1 MSKKNRSIKNILVV
15 IASYS
20 AFKPPLEKAFK
31 SLNIKANFFDNRKTT
46 LYEKFLFGL
55 SMIYSRFY
63 DFATSHINRRLL
75 KKIDQ
80 FKPDLV
86 IVSKGENILSE
97 IVRKISKK
105 TIIVNWFTDYFADY
119 KRIEEWLSAYT
130 VFFTGD
136 RTDVKSYRKKG
147 YKNLYC
153 LPYAGP
159 LVTTGTGEKKYDVV
173 FIGTFNKTRECL
185 FDNLDQLNLKIWGDK
200 RWRKSKLKNNYM
212 GKWLNFNE
220 MMRVLKDSK
229 IVLNSHQNRVLNMR
243 VYEATAAGTLLI
255 TDYSPDLPLMYKI
268 GSEVVVYRNKNDL
281 YEKVKY
287 YLERDIQREKIA
299 NAGLIRVK
307 KDHNYT
313 NRLQKMFSVVMRHSN
328 PWANKPKI
336 RKRND
341 FALQ

>member
-1 MSKKNRSIKNILVV
+1 MKRQEKKFKKILIV

-20 AFKPPLEKAFK
+20 AYRNPLEKALK
-31 SLNIKANFFDNRKTT
+31 ALNIKTNHFDNRKTT
-46 LYEKFLFGL
+46 LYEKLFFAL
-55 SMIYSRFY
+55 SIIYPPFY
-63 DFATSHINRRLL
+63 DFATSHINKRLL

-97 IVRKISKK
+97 TVSKISEK

-119 KRIEEWLSAYT
+119 KRIREWISAYN

-159 LVTTGTGEKKYDVV
+159 LFTTGTSKKKYDVV
-173 FIGTFNKTRECL
+173 FIGTFNKTREYL

-200 RWRKSKLKNNYM
+200 RWGKSKLKNNYM

-229 IVLNSHQNRVLNMR
+229 IVINNHQNRVLNMR
-243 VYEATAAGTLLI
+243 VYEATAAGALLI

-268 GSEVVVYRNKNDL
+268 GIEVVVYNNKIDL
-281 YEKVKY
+281 YEKVKH
-287 YLERDIQREKIA
+287 YLERDIQRERIA
-299 NAGLIRVK
+299 NAGCNRVK
-307 KDHNYT
+307 KEHNYS
-313 NRLQKMFSVVMRHSN
+313 NRLQKMFSVVMRL
-328 PWANKPKI
+328 PVP
-336 RKRND
+336 
-341 FALQ
+341 